1 MRAVRCACRGVLDLV
16 AASTAPENLTVAK
29 HLPQVSRV
37 SVGQETSCD
46 QVAGNSLSS
55 ILAGHAK
62 EESFSAEYDSQVIV
76 NKLYSSVVL
85 VARYCVEVAIP
96 LPSGASTVNRSVA
109 K

>member
-1 MRAVRCACRGVLDLV
+1 MRCPCRGVSDLV
-16 AASTAPENLTVAK
+16 AVSTAPENLTIAK

-37 SVGQETSCD
+37 SIEQETSCN
-46 QVAGNSLSS
+46 QVAGNSLLS

-76 NKLYSSVVL
+76 NKLYSSGVL

-96 LPSGASTVNRSVA
+96 LPSGASSVNRSVA